1 MPNSS
6 FQETLD
12 FFSNRLEISP
22 SQEDIE
28 GGEVE
33 LIMDGLSL
41 LISKGLQEGS
51 LQIQV
56 FLGFI
61 VHQLREERLKEL
73 ATSNFLG
80 VNTGGCTLAFDPS
93 GATCFLR
100 TNLTCATTPQESWEF
115 LHRIASVARE
125 WMKVLSQWDEFI
137 LVHTKETL

>member
-1 MPNSS
+1 MPSSS

-12 FFSNRLEISP
+12 FFSSRLEISP
-22 SQEDIE
+22 SHEDIE
-28 GGEVE
+28 SGEVE
-33 LIMDGLSL
+33 LILDGLSL
-41 LISKGLQEGS
+41 LISKGVLEGS

-80 VNTGGCTLAFDPS
+80 INTGGCTLAFDPS

-100 TNLTCATTPQESWEF
+100 VNLTAGASPRESWEF

-125 WMKVLSQWDEFI
+125 WQKVLSQWDEFI
-137 LVHTKETL
+137 LIHTTEAL